1 MSVWGIGAFY
11 DFDVSEKFISQGC
24 ACIGWNKADAPSL
37 YQMLTS
43 VKIGDIIYLKSFLPK
58 KKQLI
63 IKAVGIVIDNRIDGN
78 IFETGNGIRVKWKA
92 LDTPIKVDI
101 TEKIYKNNVFNNTLY
116 EEYNPEILEKVISEI
131 FVTKSN

>member
-1 MSVWGIGAFY
+1 M
-11 DFDVSEKFISQGC
+11 
-24 ACIGWNKADAPSL
+24 
-37 YQMLTS
+37 
-43 VKIGDIIYLKSFLPK
+43 
-58 KKQLI
+58 I

>member
-43 VKIGDIIYLKSFLPK
+43 VKIGDIIYLKSFLP
-58 KKQLI
+58 
-63 IKAVGIVIDNRIDGN
+63 IVIDNRIDGN

-101 TEKIYKNNVFNNTLY
+101 TEKIYRNNVFNNTLY